1 VRADCALVGHST
13 EAPAS
18 KPREP
23 VPWAPH
29 HASAILM
36 CEEAPIED
44 PAIRRLCEGIVASQQ
59 AEIAQ
64 MKALLAR

>member
-1 VRADCALVGHST
+1 
-13 EAPAS
+13 
-18 KPREP
+18 
-23 VPWAPH
+23 
-29 HASAILM
+29 M